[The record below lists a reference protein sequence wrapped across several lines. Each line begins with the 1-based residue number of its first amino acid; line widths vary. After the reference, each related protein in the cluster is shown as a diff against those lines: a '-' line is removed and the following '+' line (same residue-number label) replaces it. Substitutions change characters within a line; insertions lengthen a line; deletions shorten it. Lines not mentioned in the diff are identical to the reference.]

1 MPAIRAHLPQPNPG
15 SASAQAK
22 RAASPPVM
30 LYPALLLNVVIASGT
45 FLVAKGTLVE
55 FPPLPLAM
63 FRFVLATLVLWPIAR
78 LLRPHVRIERSDRS
92 RIVMLGVL
100 GVLLNQG
107 LFLIGMQWASA
118 SHAALLYALTPAFV
132 VLFGMSGAATR
143 PTAAGVAG
151 IALAFAG
158 VLTLL
163 LQRGLHFETAS
174 LRGDLVILVA
184 VVTWALY
191 LVLGRTVTRRY
202 GSLVVT
208 SEAMLAGTIAFLP
221 IGLLSL
227 TQFHPAKIT
236 MPAWSGLLY
245 LAWLTS
251 ALNYVIWFWGLEHL
265 KPASVAIMTNLQPLF
280 TVAMAWVFLHE
291 PLPAGFVVPTV
302 LVLAGVWLT
311 QAESLRAAK
320 TAARLGVES
329 A

>member
-1 MPAIRAHLPQPNPG
+1 MRVTHAHLPQPESV
-15 SASAQAK
+15 SASAEVMNS
-22 RAASPPVM
+22 ASPPAL
-30 LYPALLLNVVIASGT
+30 LYPALLLNVMIASGT
-45 FLVAKGTLVE
+45 FLVAKGTLAE
-55 FPPLPLAM
+55 FPPLPLAL
-63 FRFVLATLVLWPIAR
+63 FRFVLATLVLWPVARFLRPGVRIAR
-78 LLRPHVRIERSDRS
+78 ADRP
-92 RIVMLGVL
+92 RIVLLGLL

-107 LFLIGMQWASA
+107 LFLIGMQWSSA

-132 VLFGMSGAATR
+132 VLFGMSSASTR
-143 PTAAGVAG
+143 PTAAAIGG

-163 LQRGLHFETAS
+163 LQRGLHFEAAS
-174 LRGDLVILVA
+174 LRGDLVILLA

-208 SEAMLAGTIAFLP
+208 AQAMLAGTIAFLP
-221 IGLLSL
+221 IGLVSL
-227 TQFHPAKIT
+227 LQFHPARISA
-236 MPAWSGLLY
+236 PAWSGLLY

-280 TVAMAWVFLHE
+280 TVAMAWMFLRE
-291 PLPAGFVVPTV
+291 PLPAGFVVSTV

-311 QAESLRAAK
+311 QSESLRARAVA
-320 TAARLGVES
+320 T
-329 A
+329 